1 MSSLKAGL
9 AALSLFSDARKR
21 WRVSELAAE
30 LRLPKSSASR
40 LLATLAEHGF
50 VERSKGAPG
59 FEIGR
64 DLARL
69 GNLYRPHNAALQLAE
84 DALDGL
90 VRQYPVTGYLAH
102 LVGDQVQI
110 LRTREGAAVIRH
122 VVPEGAR
129 LPAPV
134 TAIGKAL
141 LTRLT
146 DPELLARLPERLCW
160 PAWSY
165 RNSKLGLFKELQ
177 LSRARGW
184 ADLHRS
190 TQRGIGA
197 FAVTVGADSARPIG
211 IALCYMT
218 HQVDNPLRTRMLNG
232 LLESAQCIDESI
244 QPVPRAC

>member
-1 MSSLKAGL
+1 MC
-9 AALSLFSDARKR
+9 
-21 WRVSELAAE
+21 ELAAE
-30 LRLPKSSASR
+30 LKLPKSSVSR

-50 VERSKGAPG
+50 LERSKGAPG

-64 DLARL
+64 GIARL
-69 GNLYRPHNAALQLAE
+69 GNLYHPYDAALQLAD

-102 LVGDQVQI
+102 LVDEQVQI
-110 LRTREGAAVIRH
+110 LRTREGAAVTRH
-122 VVPEGAR
+122 VVPEGAL
-129 LPAPV
+129 LPTPV

-141 LTRLT
+141 LTRLP

-165 RNSKLGLFKELQ
+165 RNSRHGLFKELQ

-184 ADLHRS
+184 TDLHRS

-197 FAVTVGADSARPIG
+197 FAVTVGAGSARPIG
-211 IALCYMT
+211 IALCYVT
-218 HQVDNPLRTRMLNG
+218 HQVEVLAAG
-232 LLESAQCIDESI
+232 LTGAH
-244 QPVPRAC
+244 

>member
-1 MSSLKAGL
+1 MSSLKTGL
-9 AALSLFSDARKR
+9 AVLSLFSEARKR
-21 WRVSELAAE
+21 WRVCELAAE
-30 LRLPKSSASR
+30 LKLPKSSASR

-50 VERSKGAPG
+50 LERSKGAPG

-64 DLARL
+64 GVARL
-69 GNLYRPHNAALQLAE
+69 GNLYHPQDAALQLAD

-102 LVGDQVQI
+102 LVDEQVQI
-110 LRTREGAAVIRH
+110 LRTREGAAVTRH
-122 VVPEGAR
+122 VVPEGAL

-134 TAIGKAL
+134 TAIGKAQ
-141 LTRLT
+141 LTRLPDT
-146 DPELLARLPERLCW
+146 ELLARLPERLCW

-165 RNSKLGLFKELQ
+165 RNSRHGLFKELQ

-184 ADLHRS
+184 TDLHRS

-197 FAVTVGADSARPIG
+197 FAVTVGAGSARPIG
-211 IALCYMT
+211 IALCYVT

-232 LLESAQCIDESI
+232 LMESAQRIDGAS
-244 QPVPRAC
+244 